1 MLKSSGMKKL
11 VLITVLSLLCC
22 MPHLSAAQEDF
33 STIFKTAK
41 SHLTLSLGYGESYPG
56 LGETKT
62 RVEDVDVILK
72 YGHFLSEEIGDSWYR
87 GRHEI
92 LVEVPFYYVASP
104 KSAIMTGINFLA
116 CWNFTSFSKRVVPYL
131 FAGGGAVYT
140 NLNLPNDLGSKW
152 NGNYQG
158 GVGTHY
164 FLTRNI
170 AVDLTARYH
179 HISNAG
185 TASPNVPLNST
196 KVLIGISR
204 FW

>member
-1 MLKSSGMKKL
+1 MIKSSEVKKL
-11 VLITVLSLLCC
+11 ILITALLFIIC
-22 MPHLSAAQEDF
+22 MPQLSAAQEDF
-33 STIFKTAK
+33 TTIFNTAK
-41 SHLTLSLGYGESYPG
+41 SHLTFSLGYGESYPG

-62 RVEDVDVILK
+62 RVQDVDVILK
-72 YGHFLSEEIGDSWYR
+72 YGHFLSEEIGASWYR

-116 CWNFTSFSKRVVPYL
+116 CWDFTSFSKRVVPYL
-131 FAGGGAVYT
+131 FVGGGAVYT

-164 FLTRNI
+164 FLTKNI
-170 AVDLTARYH
+170 ALDLTARYH

-185 TASPNVPLNST
+185 TAKPNVPLNST
-196 KVLIGISR
+196 KVLIGLSR

>member
-1 MLKSSGMKKL
+1 MIKSEMKNL
-11 VLITVLSLLCC
+11 IFITVLLYLFYV
-22 MPHLSAAQEDF
+22 PQLSAAQENF
-33 STIFKTAK
+33 TPIFNTAK
-41 SHLTLSLGYGESYPG
+41 SHLTFSLGYGESYPG

-62 RVEDVDVILK
+62 RVQDVDFILK

-116 CWNFTSFSKRVVPYL
+116 CWNFTSLSKKVVPYL

-140 NLNLPNDLGSKW
+140 NLNLPNDLGSKF
-152 NGNYQG
+152 NGNYQA
-158 GVGTHY
+158 GVGSHY

-170 AVDLTARYH
+170 AIDFNARYH

-185 TASPNVPLNST
+185 TAKPNVPLNSS
-196 KVLIGISR
+196 KVMIGLSR